1 MKLRLQELVAAGL
14 LAALLYA
21 QQVLLS
27 GLPNIHLTALLVML
41 YAVCLPRLAMP
52 AVAVFILLEGIT
64 YGFGIWWVS
73 YLYIWPLLAAIAWCL
88 RRCRPA
94 AVWAVVGGAF
104 GLCFGAL
111 CALPYLFAGGPSAA
125 LVYWVSGIP
134 FDLLHGAGNF
144 VLTLLLWNPLHRGLC
159 EVRRR
164 FLS

>member
-73 YLYIWPLLAAIAWCL
+73 YLYVWPLLVAVVWYL
-88 RRCRPA
+88 RRCESA
-94 AVWAVVGGAF
+94 VVWAVLGGVF

-111 CALPYLFAGGPSAA
+111 CSLPYLFAGGPSAA
-125 LVYWVSGIP
+125 LAYWIAGIP
-134 FDLLHGAGNF
+134 FDLAHCVGNF
-144 VLTLLLWNPLHRGLC
+144 VLTLLLWKPLHRSLC

>member
-73 YLYIWPLLAAIAWCL
+73 YLYVWPLLVAVVWCL
-88 RRCRPA
+88 RRCESTV
-94 AVWAVVGGAF
+94 VWAVLGGVF

-111 CALPYLFAGGPSAA
+111 CSLPFLFAGGPSAA
-125 LVYWVSGIP
+125 LAYWIAGIP
-134 FDLLHGAGNF
+134 FDLAHCVGNF
-144 VLTLLLWNPLHRGLC
+144 VLTLLLWKPLHRSLC

>member
-27 GLPNIHLTALLVML
+27 GLPNLHLPTVLHTLPAL
-41 YAVCLPRLAMP
+41 CPPRLAMP

-125 LVYWVSGIP
+125 LAYWVSGIP